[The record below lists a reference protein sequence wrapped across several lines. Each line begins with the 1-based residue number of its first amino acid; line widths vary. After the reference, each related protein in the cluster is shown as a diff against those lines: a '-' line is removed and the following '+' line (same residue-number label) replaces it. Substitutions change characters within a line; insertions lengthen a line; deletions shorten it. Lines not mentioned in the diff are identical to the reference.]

1 MGGPDGRQLK
11 KLRRRQRELIHD
23 TLDAIL
29 DGEDRDEDAPEW
41 ITEEDLARAEREGL
55 IDPAHLDLFVT
66 WYFFGGPQRGLSPQ
80 EIADM
85 PAAMRRDFVFLLGK
99 LGQKRRR
106 RKRAKGGKK

>member
-1 MGGPDGRQLK
+1 MVDPAGRELK
-11 KLRRRQRELIHD
+11 KLRRRQRELVHD

-55 IDPAHLDLFVT
+55 IDGAHLDLFVT
-66 WYFFGGPQRGLSPQ
+66 WYFFGGPQHGLSPM
-80 EIADM
+80 EAAAM

-99 LGQKRRR
+99 LGEKRRR
-106 RKRAKGGKK
+106 RKRGK